1 MSFTIVIIVFIV
13 GFNSNLLFY
22 RKQAQRSGQKP
33 ASWSGKKSKER
44 EENKTEQRD
53 IERGMEKR
61 VRKMKY
67 DKKTIKN
74 WRHKEL
80 SN

>member
-1 MSFTIVIIVFIV
+1 MCYNF
-13 GFNSNLLFY
+13 
-22 RKQAQRSGQKP
+22 KQAQRSGQKP

-44 EENKTEQRD
+44 VENKTEQRY

-67 DKKTIKN
+67 DIKN
-74 WRHKEL
+74 NKKLETQGII
-80 SN
+80 